1 MAGPAY
7 YTGQM
12 NIAMNDD
19 WIVPFLY
26 ATLNSDG
33 VTTTPIDLTGSVL
46 KMEVRMSE
54 SDRNVVVSVSSSPP
68 AAGITI
74 TNAVG
79 GAFTILMDRNRLSQL
94 TPGNYVSDLVRL
106 MPNGYQERMWEGTA
120 TVVEGTTR

>member
-7 YTGQM
+7 YTGTI

-46 KMEVRMSE
+46 KMEVRKSE
-54 SDRNVVVSVSSSPP
+54 SDRNVVVSLSSAPP
-68 AAGITI
+68 ASGIEI
-74 TNAVG
+74 TDAVG
-79 GAFTILMDRNRLSQL
+79 GAFTVFMDRNRLSQL
-94 TPGNYVSDLVRL
+94 VPGNYVSDIVRL
-106 MPNGYQERMWEGTA
+106 MPQGWQERIWEGTA